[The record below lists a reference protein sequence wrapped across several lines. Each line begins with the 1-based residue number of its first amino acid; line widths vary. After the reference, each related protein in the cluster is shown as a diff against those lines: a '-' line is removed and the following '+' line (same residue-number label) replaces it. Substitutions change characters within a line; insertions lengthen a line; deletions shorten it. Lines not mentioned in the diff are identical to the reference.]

1 MDNISGKT
9 VAITGAA
16 RGIGF
21 ATAKALLDRRAR
33 VVIGDRDVALQ
44 ESAVAGLGKH
54 GQVSGYPLD
63 VTDRESFATF
73 LDKARTDGGGH
84 IDVLINNAGV
94 MPIGPFLEQ
103 SEQSIRSSIEVN
115 LYGVLTGC
123 QLALPEMVARRSG
136 HIINIAS
143 LSGLI
148 PVPGQ
153 VVYVGAKFGVVGLS
167 AALADE
173 VAPQGVDV
181 SVVMPPFT
189 NTELISGTKSG
200 GAIKPVEP
208 EEIAAA
214 IVKTL
219 DKPKTHVSVP
229 TPLRFTAQAASDA
242 RSARSSL
249 AEQAAG
255 PRSACSWTSI
265 PRRGRATSSGRR
277 PRWALSS
284 PTRKANGDQAFRRK
298 RVGRPGRRVC
308 FDQARRLLR
317 RRLSPTPR
325 QPRRSGHRECG
336 GRSAGTVAVASDAT
350 QNHVSTRRG
359 LTWSHGG
366 HRRAGS
372 CLRPRRAEYGPG

>member
-1 MDNISGKT
+1 MDNIRGRT
-9 VAITGAA
+9 IAITGAA
-16 RGIGF
+16 RGIGY
-21 ATAKALLDRRAR
+21 ATAEALLKRGAR

-44 ESAVAGLGKH
+44 ESSVAKLTNLGP
-54 GQVSGYPLD
+54 VSGYPLD

-123 QLALPEMVARRSG
+123 QLALPDMVARRRG

-153 VVYVGAKFGVVGLS
+153 VVYVGAKSAVVGLS
-167 AALADE
+167 ASLADE
-173 VAPQGVDV
+173 MAPHGIQV

-189 NTELISGTKSG
+189 NTDLISGTRETVG
-200 GAIKPVEP
+200 TKPVQP

-229 TPLRFTAQAASDA
+229 PFLRFTAQAAQMLGPRGRRWMNRRLGLDNVFLEFDTA
-242 RSARSSL
+242 KRKTYEDRA
-249 AEQAAG
+249 QAALG
-255 PRSACSWTSI
+255 VVEGNET
-265 PRRGRATSSGRR
+265 T
-277 PRWALSS
+277 
-284 PTRKANGDQAFRRK
+284 
-298 RVGRPGRRVC
+298 
-308 FDQARRLLR
+308 
-317 RRLSPTPR
+317 
-325 QPRRSGHRECG
+325 
-336 GRSAGTVAVASDAT
+336 
-350 QNHVSTRRG
+350 
-359 LTWSHGG
+359 
-366 HRRAGS
+366 
-372 CLRPRRAEYGPG
+372 